1 MSECLYFLRYWAIP
15 VLQLFVSQ
23 VVTSKIMKSTLF
35 SNQAVFLNDQKV
47 KTKIWISWEEK
58 ELLRLSKEIF
68 FIIFKGLSVAKNCL
82 RPNSAPLI
90 QIALCRRNFCFYKS
104 FCSYQGSLLTKSYEI
119 INEIITFS
127 KSAIDASKHALKSH
141 QNSQ

>member
-1 MSECLYFLRYWAIP
+1 MSECFTSWDIGQYLYCNCLFLRLWRQKLWNQPY
-15 VLQLFVSQ
+15 
-23 VVTSKIMKSTLF
+23 F
-35 SNQAVFLNDQKV
+35 SNQAVFLDDQKV

-58 ELLRLSKEIF
+58 ELLKLSKEIF

-82 RPNSAPLI
+82 RPKSAPLI
-90 QIALCRRNFCFYKS
+90 QTALCRRNFCFYKS
-104 FCSYQGSLLTKSYEI
+104 FCSHQGSLLTKSYEI

-127 KSAIDASKHALKSH
+127 KSPIDASKHALKSH